1 MGDPINSNL
10 LILQKVV
17 LGDSGAFREIY
28 SHYRGKLYQY
38 AYALTKSEETA
49 DEITQEVFV
58 KIWQKREQINTELN
72 FEAYLKKI
80 TLNHV
85 LNFLKKAARDK
96 ELQARIY
103 HNVEQIRNSTEEQ
116 LLEKELMKTYTA
128 AIEKLSP
135 QKKLIYQLHYNEEL
149 THEEISQK
157 LNISK
162 STVNNHMVEAVKFIR
177 NYVRSHAEV
186 TCLLIAIIHSFKNR

>member
-1 MGDPINSNL
+1 MGDPISSNL

-38 AYALTKSEETA
+38 AYSLTKSEETA

-116 LLEKELMKTYTA
+116 ILEKELMKTYTA

-135 QKKLIYQLHYNEEL
+135 QKKLIYQLHHNEEL